1 MKGIDRCIIQAG
13 TGRLIVLIS
22 LLVAGTGCMP
32 DQSREPEE
40 SGIVTSFGALN
51 GIVEPVAG
59 SLSVSVL
66 LPAGVSP
73 HAYAPRPSDMAM
85 LNRASLVVHAHSDID
100 GWMASLSSSRA
111 VALFD
116 SLTEPAKDV
125 VSDDDHHGI
134 HDHEG
139 PDPHLWTDPVRVQEA
154 LPVLTDA
161 LCTVYPEQCATMR
174 KRSAAFSSTLRAL
187 EDSLGQV
194 AAQWQSGHEGT
205 CFITAQPFMDRFLE
219 RFEFQFVGPLSPSAD
234 VEPSPASL
242 SALISEASDRG
253 CRILIVQDALE
264 NRLEKRL
271 AAEQGWTLVTVDPVG
286 GSASSYAAYL
296 GRLMEA
302 LTDASKDSRL
312 TTPPS

>member
-1 MKGIDRCIIQAG
+1 MTD
-13 TGRLIVLIS
+13 
-22 LLVAGTGCMP
+22 
-32 DQSREPEE
+32 
-40 SGIVTSFGALN
+40 
-51 GIVEPVAG
+51 
-59 SLSVSVL
+59 
-66 LPAGVSP
+66 PA
-73 HAYAPRPSDMAM
+73 
-85 LNRASLVVHAHSDID
+85 
-100 GWMASLSSSRA
+100 
-111 VALFD
+111 
-116 SLTEPAKDV
+116 EDV
-125 VSDDDHHGI
+125 VSDDDHHGT

-174 KRSAAFSSTLRAL
+174 KRSADFSSTLRAL
-187 EDSLGQV
+187 EDSLGHV
-194 AAQWQSGHEGT
+194 AAEWQSGHEGT

-219 RFEFQFVGPLSPSAD
+219 RFQFQFVGPLSLSPD

-242 SALISEASDRG
+242 SALVSDASHRG

-286 GSASSYAAYL
+286 GFASSYAAYL

-302 LTDASKDSRL
+302 LTDASNDSRL